1 MVSSFIT
8 KQKLAV
14 WLKNNKDTDDVFVG
28 LKLNAADDSILKNP
42 KFVAWVK
49 EAAKQT
55 ESTKDLATKL
65 QTEQMETWKR
75 AKLSTDSLFNMYKL
89 DSEAK
94 DLLASPGLRIW
105 VRYAEEFNPG
115 PKTTLFEKLHASYS
129 DFALS
134 QLLLLSKKAPS
145 TEKLAT
151 SLQREQLQT
160 WLNSGKQPQT
170 VFKVLRL
177 DSEADN
183 LFASPQFKIW
193 LDYSLDFRKKFPR
206 ANTVPV
212 IDTLVAHYGDAALSR
227 IIKAA
232 KEGAGTKT
240 WAVYY
245 EQALVGKLLKAE
257 KTPAYISR
265 LVGRQVTPD
274 DAFQLLKSDMG
285 MDNILRL
292 RRDAFKFFALDKAGG
307 NLFTHSGYDTWLT
320 YAKAFKNENPNAK
333 KDPVID
339 TLTTSLGDHALV
351 ELIKRTEKT
360 PATKENAAYIKNAL
374 LDEWV
379 KTNKSPANG
388 KMMNAPTEQ
397 HPLKSSVYQHGL
409 LPSLSRPRQL
419 HLQRQRGTT
428 FLAFVG
434 FGLASWIMTNVTYV
448 ELGVFLR
455 ELPEHYSIY
464 AYSILAL
471 ESANLYPLL
480 YMLLNAKQQLL
491 SQSTVIWWILLQGVV
506 VSFSVSTF
514 YLICATIMCVS
525 LVAFAFLQYH
535 PWAHEAKT
543 SEELTAAVNGA
554 IQSSQQAP
562 DRGSICDEREAEEDA
577 LLTRNACGSCP
588 RSTSASTVT
597 IPSQTATQCS
607 EATSGAGAFRQVWQL
622 LACQW
627 VLAAFSFG
635 WLPST
640 MPFVYKKFAPPENAA
655 IATARFQTTASI
667 AALILSPLAS
677 VSTTWFQLY
686 YVRSMTLLL
695 VLLASLLMTF
705 SLTSRPVFS
714 NYDDGYLLPLLVHIF
729 YLVGCAYTQTM
740 LYLTLKRTAD
750 VKQLPDFARRVYQW
764 NGLATQLGAM
774 SGTAVAFPLVFC
786 QYI

>member
-1 MVSSFIT
+1 
-8 KQKLAV
+8 
-14 WLKNNKDTDDVFVG
+14 
-28 LKLNAADDSILKNP
+28 
-42 KFVAWVK
+42 
-49 EAAKQT
+49 
-55 ESTKDLATKL
+55 
-65 QTEQMETWKR
+65 
-75 AKLSTDSLFNMYKL
+75 
-89 DSEAK
+89 
-94 DLLASPGLRIW
+94 
-105 VRYAEEFNPG
+105 
-115 PKTTLFEKLHASYS
+115 
-129 DFALS
+129 
-134 QLLLLSKKAPS
+134 
-145 TEKLAT
+145 
-151 SLQREQLQT
+151 
-160 WLNSGKQPQT
+160 
-170 VFKVLRL
+170 
-177 DSEADN
+177 
-183 LFASPQFKIW
+183 
-193 LDYSLDFRKKFPR
+193 
-206 ANTVPV
+206 
-212 IDTLVAHYGDAALSR
+212 
-227 IIKAA
+227 
-232 KEGAGTKT
+232 
-240 WAVYY
+240 
-245 EQALVGKLLKAE
+245 
-257 KTPAYISR
+257 
-265 LVGRQVTPD
+265 
-274 DAFQLLKSDMG
+274 
-285 MDNILRL
+285 
-292 RRDAFKFFALDKAGG
+292 
-307 NLFTHSGYDTWLT
+307 
-320 YAKAFKNENPNAK
+320 
-333 KDPVID
+333 
-339 TLTTSLGDHALV
+339 
-351 ELIKRTEKT
+351 
-360 PATKENAAYIKNAL
+360 
-374 LDEWV
+374 
-379 KTNKSPANG
+379 
-388 KMMNAPTEQ
+388 MMNAPTEQ

-506 VSFSVSTF
+506 VSVLMSMLWGQTASVFGARHSIAMLLLTHLGGMVSTTSSVVFYPFVASFPPLFTSALATGEGLSGSLAALLGVVQNPGGQLKFSVSTF

-740 LYLTLKRTAD
+740 LYLTLKRTAGSPNTFACYISSSKCFICLD

>member
-1 MVSSFIT
+1 MRPHGVVLLAVVTLLTINNVDARSDFHAATSVTTAEHSVSTNRFLRNSYLSQVDDDERAINTGLKSFPGADMVSSFIT

-49 EAAKQT
+49 YVDNYNAKNPGQP
-55 ESTKDLATKL
+55 SSILAPLKKH
-65 QTEQMETWKR
+65 TEQMETWKR

-274 DAFQLLKSDMG
+274 DAFKLLKSDMG
-285 MDNILRL
+285 MDNII
-292 RRDAFKFFALDKAGG
+292 ATPAYNAWATYVSVFKR
-307 NLFTHSGYDTWLT
+307 
-320 YAKAFKNENPNAK
+320 ENPNEASK
-333 KDPVID
+333 QVID
-339 TLTTSLGDHALV
+339 TLMAHYSDQALAKLFKAAKETSTTKVRASYY
-351 ELIKRTEKT
+351 
-360 PATKENAAYIKNAL
+360 ENALIGK
-374 LDEWV
+374 WV
-379 KTNKSPANG
+379 KDGKRRHTSPACWG
-388 KMMNAPTEQ
+388 
-397 HPLKSSVYQHGL
+397 G
-409 LPSLSRPRQL
+409 R
-419 HLQRQRGTT
+419 
-428 FLAFVG
+428 
-434 FGLASWIMTNVTYV
+434 
-448 ELGVFLR
+448 
-455 ELPEHYSIY
+455 
-464 AYSILAL
+464 
-471 ESANLYPLL
+471 
-480 YMLLNAKQQLL
+480 
-491 SQSTVIWWILLQGVV
+491 
-506 VSFSVSTF
+506 
-514 YLICATIMCVS
+514 
-525 LVAFAFLQYH
+525 
-535 PWAHEAKT
+535 
-543 SEELTAAVNGA
+543 
-554 IQSSQQAP
+554 
-562 DRGSICDEREAEEDA
+562 
-577 LLTRNACGSCP
+577 
-588 RSTSASTVT
+588 
-597 IPSQTATQCS
+597 
-607 EATSGAGAFRQVWQL
+607 
-622 LACQW
+622 
-627 VLAAFSFG
+627 
-635 WLPST
+635 
-640 MPFVYKKFAPPENAA
+640 
-655 IATARFQTTASI
+655 
-667 AALILSPLAS
+667 
-677 VSTTWFQLY
+677 
-686 YVRSMTLLL
+686 
-695 VLLASLLMTF
+695 
-705 SLTSRPVFS
+705 
-714 NYDDGYLLPLLVHIF
+714 
-729 YLVGCAYTQTM
+729 
-740 LYLTLKRTAD
+740 
-750 VKQLPDFARRVYQW
+750 
-764 NGLATQLGAM
+764 
-774 SGTAVAFPLVFC
+774 
-786 QYI
+786 